1 MRKKIISI
9 VLAIWVLMIVISVVL
24 LFLPRTI
31 HLDGVGV
38 KYRLGG
44 EDNRE
49 PEQTV
54 HIKMDGKRYLTT
66 SGDYIFKGT
75 IDIEGEPFP
84 VPEDQKMLKIRFHK
98 GYGSME
104 YIIFENGKT
113 DIFLYGTLFVDRA
126 FSKLTIAI
134 SEEDSSGEQNSKSW
148 SSEDGLMLS
157 MPATNRSEAI
167 QLSNELMETYV
178 GGYTLK

>member
-1 MRKKIISI
+1 MKEKIISI

-31 HLDGVGV
+31 HLDGVAV
-38 KYRLGG
+38 KYRLG

-49 PEQTV
+49 PEQMV
-54 HIKMDGKRYLTT
+54 HINMDGKRYLTT
-66 SGDYIFKGT
+66 SGDYIFRGT
-75 IDIEGEPFP
+75 IDIEGEPLP
-84 VPEDQKMLKIRFHK
+84 VPEDQKRLEIRFHK
-98 GYGSME
+98 GHGLME
-104 YIIFENGKT
+104 YIIYENGKT
-113 DIFLYGTLFVDRA
+113 DIFVYGTLFVDRA

-134 SEEDSSGEQNSKSW
+134 SEENSNGEQNSRSW

-167 QLSNELMETYV
+167 QLSNELMETYL
-178 GGYTLK
+178 GGYILK

>member
-1 MRKKIISI
+1 MKKKIISI

-31 HLDGVGV
+31 HLDGEAV
-38 KYRLGG
+38 KYRLG

-49 PEQTV
+49 SEQTV

-66 SGDYIFKGT
+66 SGDYIFRGT
-75 IDIEGEPFP
+75 IEIEGESFP
-84 VPEDQKMLKIRFHK
+84 VPEDQKNLEIRFHK
-98 GYGSME
+98 GYGLIE
-104 YIIFENGKT
+104 YIIFDNGKT

-126 FSKLTIAI
+126 FSRLTIAI
-134 SEEDSSGEQNSKSW
+134 SEENSNGEQNSKSW
-148 SSEDGLMLS
+148 NSEDGLMLS

-167 QLSNELMETYV
+167 QLSNELMENYL

>member
-9 VLAIWVLMIVISVVL
+9 VLSIWVLMIVISVVL

-31 HLDGVGV
+31 HLDDVGV
-38 KYRLGG
+38 KYRLG
-44 EDNRE
+44 EDNRGS
-49 PEQTV
+49 EQTV

-66 SGDYIFKGT
+66 SGDYIFRGT
-75 IDIEGEPFP
+75 IDIEGESFP
-84 VPEDQKMLKIRFHK
+84 IPEDQKSLEIRFHK
-98 GYGSME
+98 GYGSMA
-104 YIIFENGKT
+104 YINFGNGKT
-113 DIFLYGTLFVDRA
+113 GIFLYGTLFVDRA

-134 SEEDSSGEQNSKSW
+134 SEEHSSGEQNSKRW

-167 QLSNELMETYV
+167 QLSNELMETYL
-178 GGYTLK
+178 GGYILK

>member
-38 KYRLGG
+38 KYRLG

-49 PEQTV
+49 SEQTV

-66 SGDYIFKGT
+66 SGDYIFRGT
-75 IDIEGEPFP
+75 IDIEDKSFP
-84 VPEDQKMLKIRFHK
+84 VPEDQKSLEIRFHK
-98 GYGSME
+98 GYGSMA
-104 YIIFENGKT
+104 YINFGNGKT
-113 DIFLYGTLFVDRA
+113 SIFLYGTLFVDRA

-134 SEEDSSGEQNSKSW
+134 SEEHPSGEQNSKRW
-148 SSEDGLMLS
+148 SSENGLMLS

-167 QLSNELMETYV
+167 QLSNELMETYL

>member
-1 MRKKIISI
+1 MKKKIISI

-31 HLDGVGV
+31 HLDGVAV
-38 KYRLGG
+38 KYRLG
-44 EDNRE
+44 EENRE
-49 PEQTV
+49 LEQTV
-54 HIKMDGKRYLTT
+54 HMKMDGKRYLTA
-66 SGDYIFKGT
+66 SGDYIFRGT

-84 VPEDQKMLKIRFHK
+84 VPEDQKILEIRFHK
-98 GYGSME
+98 GYGPIE

-134 SEEDSSGEQNSKSW
+134 SEDSNGEENSKSW

-167 QLSNELMETYV
+167 QLSNELMETYL

>member
-1 MRKKIISI
+1 MKKKIISI

-31 HLDGVGV
+31 HLDGEAV
-38 KYRLGG
+38 KYRLG
-44 EDNRE
+44 EDNKE

-54 HIKMDGKRYLTT
+54 HINMDGKRYLTT
-66 SGDYIFKGT
+66 SGDYIFRGT

-84 VPEDQKMLKIRFHK
+84 VPEDQKRLEIRFHK

-104 YIIFENGKT
+104 YFIYENGKT

-167 QLSNELMETYV
+167 QLSNELMENYL